1 VNSGRSR
8 IMRNDMV
15 FLQSDAEEKSD
26 SREAKR
32 HERAAASPRRLSH
45 VDVVARNVAAVGSE
59 QLVCSSVTNAWRVP
73 DLVKVPNKSI
83 DAILTVACAPT
94 GRIYGYR
101 PRPARSQR
109 VVALSQQ
116 RVRFCWSARDIGRS
130 CIARGNPGL
139 RKRRPGAS
147 IEAAHVTGY
156 DSFPIGH
163 ESLVRMRSGS
173 MAAAA
178 SRTKWLALRV

>member
-1 VNSGRSR
+1 
-8 IMRNDMV
+8 
-15 FLQSDAEEKSD
+15 
-26 SREAKR
+26 
-32 HERAAASPRRLSH
+32 
-45 VDVVARNVAAVGSE
+45 
-59 QLVCSSVTNAWRVP
+59 VP

-83 DAILTVACAPT
+83 GAPMALACRPT
-94 GRIYGYR
+94 RRIYGS
-101 PRPARSQR
+101 PLRPAQSQR
-109 VVALSQQ
+109 AVALSRQ
-116 RVRFCWSARDIGRS
+116 RARFCWSASDIGRS
-130 CIARGNPGL
+130 CTARGNPGL

-163 ESLVRMRSGS
+163 GSLGHTRSGS

>member
-1 VNSGRSR
+1 
-8 IMRNDMV
+8 MV

-26 SREAKR
+26 RREAKR
-32 HERAAASPRRLSH
+32 HEKAAASPRRLSH
-45 VDVVARNVAAVGSE
+45 VDVIARNVVGVRSE
-59 QLVCSSVTNAWRVP
+59 QPVCSSVTNAWRVP

-83 DAILTVACAPT
+83 GALMALARRPT
-94 GRIYGYR
+94 RRIYGSPQR
-101 PRPARSQR
+101 LAQSQR
-109 VVALSQQ
+109 AVALSRQ
-116 RVRFCWSARDIGRS
+116 RARFCWSASDIGRS
-130 CIARGNPGL
+130 CTARGNPGL

-163 ESLVRMRSGS
+163 GSLGHMRSGP

>member
-1 VNSGRSR
+1 
-8 IMRNDMV
+8 
-15 FLQSDAEEKSD
+15 
-26 SREAKR
+26 
-32 HERAAASPRRLSH
+32 
-45 VDVVARNVAAVGSE
+45 
-59 QLVCSSVTNAWRVP
+59 VP

-83 DAILTVACAPT
+83 DALLAAARGPT
-94 GRIYGYR
+94 ERIYGYR
-101 PRPARSQR
+101 PQPAQSQR
-109 VVALSQQ
+109 VVALSRQ

-163 ESLVRMRSGS
+163 GSLVRMRSGS